1 MSKNELTIDGI
12 EYIKKDSI
20 KSQVINTDS
29 LVYTLVRTYSAGVW
43 AGYPTGKVENG
54 EVTLCDARNI
64 FEWYGAAGQAQI
76 ATEGF
81 IDPSKCKMTVP
92 VTVTLYN
99 VIQTIEITEL
109 AKKSIDKVAVWK
121 K

>member
-20 KSQVINTDS
+20 KSLVINTDG

-54 EVTLCDARNI
+54 EVTLAMREI
-64 FEWYGAAGQAQI
+64 FSSG
-76 ATEGF
+76 
-81 IDPSKCKMTVP
+81 TVR
-92 VTVTLYN
+92 L
-99 VIQTIEITEL
+99 
-109 AKKSIDKVAVWK
+109 DKHKLQRRVLLILLSAE
-121 K
+121 